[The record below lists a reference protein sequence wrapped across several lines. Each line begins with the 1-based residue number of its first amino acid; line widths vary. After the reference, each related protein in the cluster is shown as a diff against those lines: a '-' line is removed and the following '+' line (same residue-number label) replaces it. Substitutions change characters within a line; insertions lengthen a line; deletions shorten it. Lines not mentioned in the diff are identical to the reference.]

1 MGRVRVQRKVNTCVG
16 WGHYTRGNPRVRRA
30 SRACGGVW
38 LVVIGHLS
46 VGRHVHLY
54 LVGPAAVQ
62 RRQPRAS
69 FPFERLPVRSR
80 PLRRLQ
86 PRGLPQPLGLGLVPH
101 ALRLL
106 PQPPLRLAYPLF
118 ERPLE
123 GLLPSPLFLLLAQ
136 PCRLETLLLLRSPA
150 LLFAQAP
157 RLRREEGV
165 RGEG

>member
-16 WGHYTRGNPRVRRA
+16 WGRA

-54 LVGPAAVQ
+54 LVGPATVQ

-123 GLLPSPLFLLLAQ
+123 GLLLSPLFLLLAQ
-136 PCRLETLLLLRSPA
+136 PCRLETLLLRSPA